1 MASRKSDS
9 ALRKA
14 MRMGAAPLAF
24 AGVFSLVGNLL
35 YLALPIYT
43 NQVYSRVLLSQSVPT
58 LWVLTF
64 GVLFVFAVSAVMDV
78 IRQQVLIDFGVVFD
92 RYLSG
97 RIFAALFDA
106 VAQRRMSARS
116 QALRDLDLFKT
127 VMTGQA
133 VVILFDVPWI
143 PIFILALFFV
153 GPLIGLVTLVGG
165 MFLLLLAFMQ
175 DRATRAAVEG
185 GQEEA
190 IESYAFT
197 ESALRNSEVVR
208 ALGMLPTLG
217 AEWSRRR
224 QATTDRSARAAEAQN
239 AYSNAIKMLRLMVQ
253 ILTIAVGAL
262 LIMQQKVPSGML
274 FANMILTAR
283 ALQPIDRLV
292 ASWNSLV
299 AAKGAYERLEGLLN
313 TYEPPVMATQLP
325 RPTGRLVVEQM
336 GFAMPGAPRLLLS
349 NLNFEL
355 QPGETVGVVGQ
366 SGAGKSTLARMLVGV
381 WKPFSGHIR
390 LDGAEIF
397 SWDRAAFGR
406 VTGYLPQ
413 DVELFSGTVRDNI
426 ARFRED
432 ATDEQ
437 VIEAARLANAHEFI
451 LSLNKG
457 YDTELGDGGAVLSGG
472 QRQRVG
478 LARAVFGDP
487 ALVVLDEPNAALDAA
502 GEEALLRALAAL
514 KERGATVV
522 IVSHKASVFRSAD
535 KILYLKEGRAELF
548 GPRDTVFAQ
557 LAKTAQAPRPAPG
570 PAPVGGPARAPAAPA
585 AVAAPPPAPDQ
596 EIAV

>member
-1 MASRKSDS
+1 MARRKTDNV
-9 ALRKA
+9 LRKA
-14 MRMGAAPLAF
+14 LRLGAAPLVF
-24 AGVFSLVGNLL
+24 AGVFSLVSNLL
-35 YLALPIYT
+35 YLSLPIYT
-43 NQVYSRVLLSQSVPT
+43 NQIYSRVLLSQSVSS

-64 GVLFVFAVSAVMDV
+64 GILFVFAVSTVMDV
-78 IRQQVLIDFGVVFD
+78 IRRQVLIDFGVVFD

-97 RIFAALFDA
+97 RVFYALFDA
-106 VAQRRMSARS
+106 VAQRRASARS
-116 QALRDLDLFKT
+116 QALRDLDMFKG
-127 VMTGQA
+127 VMTGEA
-133 VVILFDVPWI
+133 VSVLFDVPWI
-143 PIFILALFFV
+143 PIFMLALFFIAP
-153 GPLIGLVTLVGG
+153 GIGLVNLVGG
-165 MFLLLLAFMQ
+165 MLLLLLAFMQ
-175 DRATRAAVEG
+175 DRATRNAMEA
-185 GQEEA
+185 GQDQS

-197 ESALRNSEVVR
+197 EAALRNSEVVR

-217 AEWSRRR
+217 TEWGRRR
-224 QATTDRSARAAEAQN
+224 LAMNERNAKAAEVQTR
-239 AYSNAIKMLRLMVQ
+239 YSNIIRMLRLFVQ

-262 LIMQQKVPSGML
+262 LIMQQKLPSGML
-274 FANMILTAR
+274 FANMILTSR

-299 AAKGAYERLEGLLN
+299 HAKGAYDRLESLLN
-313 TYEPPVMATQLP
+313 SWEAPVAVTQLP
-325 RPTGRLVVEQM
+325 RPEGHLLVEQM

-349 NLNFEL
+349 NLNFEV

-381 WKPFSGHIR
+381 WKPFAGHIR
-390 LDGAEIF
+390 LDGAEVF
-397 SWDRAAFGR
+397 SWDRANFGR
-406 VTGYLPQ
+406 IAGYLPQ

-426 ARFRED
+426 ARFRND

-437 VIEAARLANAHEFI
+437 VIAAAKLANAHDLI
-451 LSLNKG
+451 LTLAKG

-502 GEEALLRALAAL
+502 GEEALLQALAAL
-514 KERGATVV
+514 KARGATVV

-548 GPRDTVFAQ
+548 GPRDSVFAE
-557 LAKTAQAPRPAPG
+557 LAKPAGGPRPAP
-570 PAPVGGPARAPAAPA
+570 VAAPA
-585 AVAAPPPAPDQ
+585 SSMQAERAREGDASEQD
-596 EIAV
+596 IAV

>member
-1 MASRKSDS
+1 MARRKLDS
-9 ALRKA
+9 PLRTA
-14 MRMGAAPLAF
+14 MRLGTAPLAF
-24 AGVFSLVGNLL
+24 AGVFSLVSNLL

-43 NQVYSRVLLSQSVPT
+43 NQVYSRVLLSQSQST

-64 GVLFVFAVSAVMDV
+64 GILFVFGVSTVMDV
-78 IRQQVLIDFGVVFD
+78 IRRQVLIDFGVVFD

-97 RIFAALFDA
+97 RVFAALFDA
-106 VAQRRMSARS
+106 VAQRRATARS
-116 QALRDLDLFKT
+116 QALRDLDMFKG
-127 VMTGQA
+127 VMTGEA
-133 VVILFDVPWI
+133 VAILFDVPWI
-143 PIFILALFFV
+143 PIFMLSLFFI
-153 GPLIGLVTLVGG
+153 GPLIGWVNLIGG
-165 MFLLLLAFMQ
+165 LLLLLLAFMQ
-175 DRATRAAVEG
+175 DRATRRATET
-185 GQEEA
+185 GQEQA

-217 AEWSRRR
+217 VEWGRRR
-224 QATTDRSARAAEAQN
+224 MATNERNARAAEIQN
-239 AYSNAIKMLRLMVQ
+239 TYANIIRMLRLFVQ

-262 LIMQQKVPSGML
+262 LIMQQKLPSGML
-274 FANMILTAR
+274 FANMILTSR

-292 ASWNSLV
+292 SSWNSLV
-299 AAKGAYERLEGLLN
+299 AAKGAYERLDGLLN
-313 TYEPPVMATQLP
+313 TYEPPASVTQLP
-325 RPTGRLVVEQM
+325 RPTGHLVIEQM

-349 NLNFEL
+349 NLNFEV

-397 SWDRAAFGR
+397 SWDRANFGR
-406 VTGYLPQ
+406 VAGYLPQ

-426 ARFRED
+426 ARFRDD
-432 ATDEQ
+432 ASDEQ
-437 VIEAARLANAHEFI
+437 VIAAAKLANAHELI
-451 LSLNKG
+451 LTLAKG

-502 GEEALLRALAAL
+502 GEEALLQALAAL
-514 KERGATVV
+514 KARGATIV

-535 KILYLKEGRAELF
+535 KILYLKDGRAELF
-548 GPRDTVFAQ
+548 GPRDAVFAQ
-557 LAKTAQAPRPAPG
+557 LANPAGGPRPAP
-570 PAPVGGPARAPAAPA
+570 PPAVEAQPAAAPSAAAPVQEV
-585 AVAAPPPAPDQ
+585 AV
-596 EIAV
+596 